1 MDTAAVRG
9 PVAVGLNVTLIVQL
23 LPAATELPQV
33 FVWVKSPGFVPVTA
47 MLVMLSVPVPVLVR
61 VTDFVEPLFP
71 TFTLPQ
77 FKLVVDKLTAGAETV
92 NDTPLLDTPLT
103 VTTTLPVVAPVGTG
117 ATIEVALQLV
127 GVATVP
133 LKVTVLLP

>member
-33 FVWVKSPGFVPVTA
+33 FVWVKSPGLVPVTA
-47 MLVMLSVPVPVLVR
+47 MLVMLSVPVPVLVS

-117 ATIEVALQLV
+117 ATIDVALQLV
-127 GVATVP
+127 GVAAVP

>member
-1 MDTAAVRG
+1 M
-9 PVAVGLNVTLIVQL
+9 GLNVTLIVQL

-33 FVWVKSPGFVPVTA
+33 FVWVKSPGLVPVTA

-61 VTDFVEPLFP
+61 VTDFVEPLLP

-117 ATIEVALQLV
+117 ATIDVALQLV
-127 GVATVP
+127 GVAAVP